1 MTRPLIVVSNRGPV
15 TYERD
20 ESGARVERRGGGG
33 LATALRGLRDRSELT
48 WIASATTDED
58 RAVAA
63 ECKPGD
69 DVVLLAHDP
78 AEYDG
83 YYNKIANPLL
93 WFAHHSLW
101 GLATGP
107 DVDRA
112 THTAWTD
119 GYARVNET
127 FAEAVV
133 AELDNRPDAVVFF
146 NDYHLYLA
154 PRLVRERKPDALLA
168 HFIHVPWPAD
178 LSVLPRWMRDAIFDG
193 LLANDVVAFHTERWA
208 RNFAATCGD
217 PGRTLVAHHPI
228 SVDVDEF
235 ERLQDDPDVL
245 AREAALV
252 EHRPEKLILRV
263 DRTDP
268 SKNIARG
275 FRAFRLFLE
284 EHPDWHERVTMLAL
298 LDPSRQSIP
307 EYVTYLEAVEREA
320 ALINERFG
328 RAGWLPV
335 DLRVDDDF
343 RRSVAAYKQFDV
355 LFVNAVFDGLNL
367 VAKEAPLV
375 NVRDGV
381 LVLSEN
387 AGAYEELGDWA
398 LPVSPFDL
406 VGQADAFEQALTMD
420 AGERGR
426 RAKAIRDHVRAHDVG
441 AWLDA
446 LLADFEQVSR
456 NVRA

>member
-1 MTRPLIVVSNRGPV
+1 MNRPLLVVSNRGPV
-15 TYERD
+15 TYVRD
-20 ESGARVERRGGGG
+20 ENGARTERRASGG
-33 LATALRGLRDRSELT
+33 LATALRGLRERSELT
-48 WIASATTDED
+48 WIASAASDED

-78 AEYDG
+78 AAYDG
-83 YYNKIANPLL
+83 YYNTIANPLL

-101 GLATGP
+101 GLGTGP
-107 DVDRA
+107 DVDRRTRA
-112 THTAWTD
+112 AWKD
-119 GYARVNET
+119 GYARVNEA
-127 FAEAVV
+127 FADAVV
-133 AELDNRPDAVVFF
+133 AELDNRPDALVFF
-146 NDYHLYLA
+146 HDYHLYLA

-178 LSVLPRWMRDAIFDG
+178 ITVLPPWMRAAIFDG

-208 RNFAATCGD
+208 RNFAASCGD
-217 PGRTLVAHHPI
+217 PGATLVTHHPI
-228 SVDVDEF
+228 SVDVGEF
-235 ERLQDDPDVL
+235 ERLRDDQEVL
-245 AREAALV
+245 RREATLV

-284 EHPDWHERVTMLAL
+284 EHPDWHGRVTMLAL

-307 EYVTYLEAVEREA
+307 EYVEYLEVVEREA
-320 ALINERFG
+320 ALINEQFG
-328 RAGWLPV
+328 RVDWLPV

-343 RRSVAAYKQFDV
+343 PRSVAAYKQFDV

-375 NVRDGV
+375 NARDGV

-387 AGAYEELGDWA
+387 AGAYEELREWA
-398 LPVSPFDL
+398 VPVSPFDL
-406 VGQADAFEQALTMD
+406 VEQAEAIEQALAMD
-420 AGERGR
+420 AGERAR
-426 RAKAIRDHVRAHDVG
+426 RADAIRSHVRAHDVS

-446 LLADFEQVSR
+446 LVGDFEQVSR